1 MATLSELARRHTNLG
16 AAGRAHLR
24 RLVGS
29 WAPLAD
35 LSFSD
40 LLVCAPVSG
49 NDHTDVV
56 VLGQIRPTTATTL
69 LVEDMIGVVVDQ
81 SQLQGFQAS
90 WDSGRM
96 VEMEALLEPSGR
108 RANILTVPVNHEG
121 RRIAVVLSYRRVQES
136 YAMSELEQAYYAV
149 FRRLA
154 AMIVDGTFP
163 FPFEGAITEETP
175 RVGDGTMVLDRDSR
189 VDYASPNAISAIHRI
204 GYNGRIAG
212 RKVEDLGFDGD
223 VVAGAYRLRVPV
235 IDEIQRSESVTI
247 LARILPLLEHSKVTG
262 ALILVRDVSELRRRD
277 RLLVSMDTT
286 IREIHHRVKNN
297 LQTVSS
303 LLRIQG
309 RRLESIEAKEAI
321 EEAVG
326 RIAAIAVV
334 HERLAAGGGDQV
346 VFREV
351 MQPIVEMART
361 TMVGSD
367 RLVEFRLVGEGVALP
382 ASKASS
388 LAVVVTELLQ
398 NAVEH
403 GFPPGVDG
411 GVVTVELA
419 ASSDRLVV
427 RVYDDG
433 VGIPDGFDIDNNAGL
448 GITIIQTIITG
459 ELQGE
464 LQIFPARGQRGGTV
478 AQVTVDTVEHEA

>member
-1 MATLSELARRHTNLG
+1 MATLSDLARRHTTLG
-16 AAGRAHLR
+16 ASGRAHLR

-40 LLVCAPVSG
+40 LLVCAPAVG
-49 NDHTDVV
+49 DRDGDVV
-56 VLGQIRPTTATTL
+56 VLGQIRPTTAPTL
-69 LVEDMIGVVVDQ
+69 FIEDLIGTVVDGDRI
-81 SQLQGFQAS
+81 QGFGEAHE
-90 WDSGRM
+90 SGRI
-96 VEMEALLEPSGR
+96 VDMESLIEPNGR
-108 RANILTVPVNHEG
+108 RATILAVPVNHEG
-121 RRIAVVLSYRRVQES
+121 RRIAVVVSYRRVRDS
-136 YAMSELEQAYYAV
+136 YAPSELEQAYYAV
-149 FRRLA
+149 FRRMA
-154 AMIVDGTFP
+154 QMIVDGTFP

-189 VDYASPNAISAIHRI
+189 VDYSSPNAISAVHRI
-204 GYNGRIAG
+204 GYNGRVVG

-247 LARILPLLEHSKVTG
+247 LARILPLLENSQVTG
-262 ALILVRDVSELRRRD
+262 ALVLVRDVSELRRRD

-309 RRLESIEAKEAI
+309 RRLESVEAKEAL
-321 EEAVG
+321 EEAVR

-346 VFREV
+346 IFREV
-351 MQPIVEMART
+351 VQPIVEMART
-361 TMVGSD
+361 TMVSSD
-367 RLVEFRLVGEGVALP
+367 SGIEFRLVGEGTALS

-403 GFPPGVDG
+403 GFPSGTGPGAI
-411 GVVTVELA
+411 TVELTPSA
-419 ASSDRLVV
+419 TDLVV
-427 RVYDDG
+427 RVYDNG
-433 VGIPDGFDIDNNAGL
+433 VGIDPGFDVTGDGGL
-448 GITIIQTIITG
+448 GLTIIRTIITG
-459 ELQGE
+459 ELEGV
-464 LQIFPARGQRGGTV
+464 LQIVPARGTGGGTV
-478 AQVTVDTVEHEA
+478 AQVTIGIVDDP

>member
-1 MATLSELARRHTNLG
+1 MATLSDLARRHTVLG

-24 RLVGS
+24 RLVAS

-40 LLVCAPVSG
+40 MLVCAPAAGES
-49 NDHTDVV
+49 DKVV
-56 VLGQIRPTTATTL
+56 VLGQIRPTTAPTL
-69 LVEDMIGVVVDQ
+69 FVTDFIGSIVEHER
-81 SQLQGFQAS
+81 LQGFRTAY
-90 WDSGRM
+90 DSGRI
-96 VEMEALLEPSGR
+96 VEMETLVEPDGM
-108 RANILTVPVNHEG
+108 RATILAVPVNHEG
-121 RRIAVVLSYRRVQES
+121 RRTAVVLSYRRVRDS
-136 YAMSELEQAYYAV
+136 YAPSELEQAYYAV

-154 AMIVDGTFP
+154 QMIVDGTFP

-189 VDYASPNAISAIHRI
+189 VDYSSPNATSAVHRI
-204 GYNGRIAG
+204 GYRGRIVG

-235 IDEIQRSESVTI
+235 IEEIQRSESVTI
-247 LARILPLLEHSKVTG
+247 LARILPLIEHSKVTG
-262 ALILVRDVSELRRRD
+262 ALVLVRDVSELRRRD

-309 RRLESIEAKEAI
+309 RRLSSDEAKEAI
-321 EEAVG
+321 EEAVR

-351 MQPIVEMART
+351 VQPIVEMART
-361 TMVGSD
+361 TMVSSD
-367 RLVEFRLVGEGVALP
+367 SRIEFRLVGEGTALP
-382 ASKASS
+382 ASRASS

-403 GFPPGVDG
+403 GFPHGGDG
-411 GVVTVELA
+411 GVITVELA
-419 ASSDRLVV
+419 VSSENLVV
-427 RVYDDG
+427 RVYDNG
-433 VGIPDGFDIDNNAGL
+433 VGVADGFDVTADGGL
-448 GITIIQTIITG
+448 GLTIIQTIITG
-459 ELQGE
+459 ELEGD
-464 LQIFPARGQRGGTV
+464 LQIFPARGDAGGTV
-478 AQVTVDTVEHEA
+478 AQVTVRTVDDVV